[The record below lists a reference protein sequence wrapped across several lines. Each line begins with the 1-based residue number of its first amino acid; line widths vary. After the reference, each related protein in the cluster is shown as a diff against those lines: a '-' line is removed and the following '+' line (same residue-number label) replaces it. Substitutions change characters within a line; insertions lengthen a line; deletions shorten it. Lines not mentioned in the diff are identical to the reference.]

1 MFLKSSYN
9 AITTTMAPY
18 HMISFR
24 LICTSDVLV
33 DISYL
38 ITRWMGIFRKNR
50 KQAWL
55 DHYEVIAISYKM
67 VSELQ
72 NHYLPLSIIHW
83 CNGFNQVKKNNK
95 IGIYCFTA
103 KTGQLEIRIMCP
115 SGETYLPTDCCFSEL
130 ALYKYNWACWTST
143 KWTSSS
149 FHRM

>member
-55 DHYEVIAISYKM
+55 VAITSYIRWNEDDVHFVLVQHAQLYFYSASSLKQQSVGRYVSPLGHIILISSWPVLAVKQYIPILLFFFTWLDPSHSKM
-67 VSELQ
+67 VFVS
-72 NHYLPLSIIHW
+72 
-83 CNGFNQVKKNNK
+83 
-95 IGIYCFTA
+95 
-103 KTGQLEIRIMCP
+103 
-115 SGETYLPTDCCFSEL
+115 
-130 ALYKYNWACWTST
+130 
-143 KWTSSS
+143 
-149 FHRM
+149 